1 MMTTDFITPIVDDP
15 TDWGRVAATN
25 ALSDVYSMGG
35 RPLMG
40 LNIVCWNPEL
50 PDESLDTVLAAGAKV
65 MAEAGAVVAG
75 GHSVVDPEPKFGL
88 AVVGEVHPDRLL
100 RNSALRDGD
109 VLLLSKPL
117 GFGIVTT
124 AGKRDLASPE
134 LLDSAIAWMCH
145 RNDGAAKVALDNG
158 ATGATDV
165 TGFGLLGHLHKM
177 AASSGVEAR
186 LEPAALAVLPGV
198 MELIDSGVFS
208 GGGERN
214 AEWVGPHLAGEP
226 DTRTLR
232 LLADPQT
239 SGGLLFGVRPE
250 RLADASAQLT
260 GSGCQVSVVGEVR
273 RASETSAGRVTVSGS
288 LR

>member
-226 DTRTLR
+226 DTPTLR